1 MVVPTLTF
9 LEVVESEVV
18 LIKGGRHPLQQ
29 LVVDTYIPNDVA
41 LGHNGVKAAVITGP
55 NFSGKKLSSQYYQIT

>member
-1 MVVPTLTF
+1 
-9 LEVVESEVV
+9 VVESEVV

-55 NFSGKKLSSQYYQIT
+55 NFSGNFS